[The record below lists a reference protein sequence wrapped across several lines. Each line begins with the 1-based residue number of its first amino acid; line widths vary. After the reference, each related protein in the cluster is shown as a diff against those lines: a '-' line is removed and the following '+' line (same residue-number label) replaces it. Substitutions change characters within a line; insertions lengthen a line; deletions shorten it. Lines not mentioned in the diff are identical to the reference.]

1 MSISKEFSDSK
12 KINLDK
18 LEITHDDIHRT
29 FNRSNVNDTP
39 SVTYEKPNYIV
50 EKIEKK
56 TQEHILFSD
65 YPNYKL
71 FYDDLDKHYN
81 NVHKTLVDGSMD
93 LLSLTDIVKPLKYLE
108 YMKIGKKYIDNT
120 QYYRYIKEPIKNTVY
135 FGDPDAKKTTRLI
148 SLYLSIATE
157 KKQANKYYD
166 LRQNMLYLT
175 WDFVVDYKKW
185 EDIPEYDYEY
195 IFIDDLY
202 NNMKMTE
209 HCTTKFINMIRLA
222 DRNGAKIFISTNC
235 NKELFIEN
243 TKNLSN
249 SFYSRFNETQFDF
262 IECKVENNRRV

>member
-1 MSISKEFSDSK
+1 MNTSKEFADSK

-18 LEITHDDIHRT
+18 LDITHDDMHRN

-39 SVTYEKPNYIV
+39 SVIYEKPNYIV

-56 TQEHILFSD
+56 KQNHILFSD
-65 YPNYKL
+65 YKNYKL
-71 FYDDLDKHYN
+71 FYDDLEKHYN
-81 NVHKTLVDGSMD
+81 NDPKTLIDGSME

-108 YMKIGKKYIDNT
+108 YMEVGDKYIDNT
-120 QYYRYIKEPIKNTVY
+120 QYYRYIKEPVENTVY
-135 FGDPDAKKTTRLI
+135 FGNPDAKKTTRLI
-148 SLYLSIATE
+148 ALFLSIATE

-166 LRQNMLYLT
+166 IRQNMLYLT
-175 WDFVVDYKKW
+175 WDFIVDFERWKY
-185 EDIPEYDYEY
+185 IPEYNFKYV
-195 IFIDDLY
+195 FIDDLY
-202 NNMKMTE
+202 NNMKMTD
-209 HCTTKFINMIRLA
+209 HCWTKFINMMRRA

-243 TKNLSN
+243 TKSLAN